1 MKLKS
6 ILILP
11 ILLLPLA
18 ACIKGTEKMEDNL
31 ESSSKILQLS
41 QNVEEGTFLIK
52 FDQALEANK
61 KADFEKSLGVSLS
74 SVFPSTPG
82 NEELEKQFGLDRWY
96 QAVLEEG
103 ESLRPTM
110 LQVAAVPQVQ
120 VVEYS
125 HHFELAG
132 DTRLYPV
139 SETKADDTSAPFN
152 DPLLHYQWHYKNN
165 ADPSVSPTALAG
177 ADINVFP
184 VWQNITG
191 GDPSIVVA
199 VIDEA
204 VKYSHPDLKD
214 NMWVNEDEIPNNGI
228 DDDKNGYIDDVYGYN
243 FTGNN
248 GVLKWDAAK
257 DTGHGTHCAGTIAA
271 VNNNGRGVAGVAG
284 GTGNKDGCRIM
295 SCQIFTNNMGAAS
308 STIAKAV
315 KYAADNGASVISCSF
330 GTDVPFAS
338 DNAYLAAGNGIEIDA
353 VHYFE
358 AKKNNSV
365 LNGNIAVF
373 AAGNENHPYAHYP
386 GAWNDIISVSA
397 LAPDGLPTYFTNY
410 GPGCNI
416 AAPGGEVYHIINK
429 WNACVLSTVPT
440 EVGSDGI
447 NGEYNQKGLEYGYM
461 QGTSQACPHVSGVI
475 ALGLSYAKKLG
486 KKYDRDVFKQMVLS
500 SVNDVDQLIARTSEK
515 TYAYHQSPLKMAPY
529 YHQMGTGSIDAW
541 RLMMKIEGTPAET
554 AQLGKNQ
561 WIDLTRAFGSASVS
575 LTYLAVDVPEETVNA
590 LGLQKIKGTYQKKY
604 PCVPEEEAY
613 AYIQF
618 GRLYI
623 YPTKIGSGKITIT
636 VAGGG
641 DHLGGGD
648 NPTGGM
654 ELKQDV
660 SLIVRDVNG
669 ANGTGGWL

>member
-6 ILILP
+6 ILILS

-18 ACIKGTEKMEDNL
+18 ACVKGTEKMEDNL

-41 QNVEEGTFLIK
+41 QNVQDGTFLVK
-52 FDQALEANK
+52 FEQVLEADK
-61 KADFEKSLGVSLS
+61 QSDFEKEHGVKLNR
-74 SVFPSTPG
+74 VFPSTPG

-96 QAVLEEG
+96 EATLDEDAA
-103 ESLRPTM
+103 LRSTVI
-110 LQVAAVPQVQ
+110 QVAAVPQVQ
-120 VVEYS
+120 MVEYN
-125 HHFELAG
+125 HLFEPAG
-132 DTRLYPV
+132 DTRVYPV

-177 ADINVFP
+177 ADVNVFP
-184 VWQNITG
+184 VWQNLTC
-191 GDPSIVVA
+191 GDPSIIVA
-199 VIDEA
+199 VIDEG
-204 VKYSHPDLKD
+204 VKYTHPDLKD
-214 NMWVNEDEIPNNGI
+214 NMWINTNEIPNDGI
-228 DDDKNGYIDDVYGYN
+228 DNDNNGYIDDVYGYN
-243 FTGNN
+243 FFNKGPIT
-248 GVLKWDAAK
+248 WDKAN
-257 DTGHGTHCAGTIAA
+257 DSGHGTHCAGIIAA
-271 VNNNGRGVAGVAG
+271 VNNNGKGVCGIAG

-295 SCQIFTNNMGAAS
+295 SCQIFSDKQGGYS
-308 STIAKAV
+308 SDIAKAI

-330 GTDVPFAS
+330 GTSVPFDS
-338 DNAYLAAGNGIEIDA
+338 DNAYIKAGNGIEINA

-373 AAGNENHPYAHYP
+373 AAGNETHNYAHYP
-386 GAWNDIISVSA
+386 GAWHDIISVSA

-416 AAPGGEVYHIINK
+416 AAPGGEVYHIINR
-429 WNACVLSTVPT
+429 WNSSVYSTVPS
-440 EVGSDGI
+440 EVGSDGP
-447 NGEYNQKGLEYGYM
+447 NGEYEQKGLDYGYM
-461 QGTSQACPHVSGVI
+461 QGTSQACPHVSGIV

-486 KKYDRDVFKQMVLS
+486 KTFDRDEFKQMILA
-500 SVNDVDQLIARTSEK
+500 SVNDVDQLISRTSQK
-515 TYAYHQSPLKMAPY
+515 TYAYGHNPLNMAPY

-554 AQLGKNQ
+554 AQLGKSQ
-561 WIDLTRAFGSASVS
+561 WLDLTHAFGSASVS

-590 LGLQKIKGTYQKKY
+590 LGLQKIQGTYQKKY
-604 PCVPEEEAY
+604 PCVPEGEAY